1 MIKLVPNNND
11 ATDYELRQNIW
22 LDILQDVGSILG
34 YTVLGDGTIYCN
46 EREGIR
52 PDQQKG
58 FKVSEEEAKII
69 GEILIF
75 YTDLARQNP
84 TQRKI
89 KEVPVLD
96 IYMLENAGK
105 WMIKSKGFRIL

>member
-1 MIKLVPNNND
+1 MIKLLANNPD
-11 ATDYELRQNIW
+11 TTDYELRKHIW
-22 LDILQDVGSILG
+22 LAILQEVGCILG
-34 YTVLGDGTIYCN
+34 YSVLEDGTVFCN
-46 EREGIR
+46 ERGGAR

-58 FKVSEEEAKII
+58 FTVSEEEAKII
-69 GEILIF
+69 GNVLVF
-75 YTDLARQNP
+75 YTELARQNP